1 MKTYIRE
8 ILNDLKKPEAAVPTD
23 LDNQILSDDP
33 AERVR
38 QMIELNLVSLTTLT
52 HHYAKEMAGRGRVG
66 ILGIWRWAPS
76 ARSTGVAARDFLI
89 RPAVPDRLTPGRS

>member
-8 ILNDLKKPEAAVPTD
+8 ILNDLKKPDPGVPTD

-38 QMIELNLVSLTTLT
+38 QLEQQDQKSQ
-52 HHYAKEMAGRGRVG
+52 ERQ
-66 ILGIWRWAPS
+66 
-76 ARSTGVAARDFLI
+76 RS
-89 RPAVPDRLTPGRS
+89 S